1 LGHIQGIFRK
11 VLTLCGN
18 AGAIKITLAEKPM
31 HKMSP
36 VDELAE
42 IRADIARLKL
52 REAALRQVVLSG
64 DAATG
69 RWYRAEVMESRARV
83 FDARL
88 LPPQIRDN
96 PAYWRE
102 RLTKMVKCL
111 PVQAR
116 AERPG
121 WPIRRGEMQG
131 AHLQ

>member
-1 LGHIQGIFRK
+1 
-11 VLTLCGN
+11 
-18 AGAIKITLAEKPM
+18 M

-42 IRADIARLKL
+42 TRAEIARLKL
-52 REAALRQVVLSG
+52 REAALRQAVLAG
-64 DAATG
+64 VAVAG
-69 RWYRAEVMESRARV
+69 RWYRAEVRDARARV
-83 FDARL
+83 FDPAL
-88 LPPQIRDN
+88 LPPQVRDN

-102 RLTKMVKCL
+102 RITRVVKCV